1 MSTLRNIQGLA
12 EVAENY
18 GVLLVDQ
25 FGTLHDGQTPY
36 PHAAD
41 ALERYRATGGK
52 VVVLSNSAKSGEDNR
67 ERLKG
72 FGFDERHL
80 DAVVTS
86 GDAAQAA
93 MRAGSLGPAFQPGGK
108 IHISGKPGADYG
120 FSSFGFANAWPDDA
134 DGIILAA
141 SQEPDRNWRQQIRD
155 LLGAARRGVT
165 IAVCNPDLEMLTPKG
180 VRPSAGAIALELK
193 RSGAV
198 LHTFG
203 KPHIDIYRTALAAA
217 GNPPPS
223 AVLAIG
229 DSPEHDLQG
238 AANAALDG
246 ALVRTGIMI
255 GQDDAALLPRLPKR
269 TERPWLSLPELR
281 W

>member
-1 MSTLRNIQGLA
+1 MTPLRSIPGLA
-12 EVAENY
+12 AVADQY

-36 PHAAD
+36 PHAAE
-41 ALERYRATGGK
+41 ALVRYRATGGK
-52 VVVLSNSAKSGEDNR
+52 VVVLSNSAKSGDDNR

-72 FGFDERHL
+72 FGFDERHF

-120 FSSFGFANAWPDDA
+120 FGAFGFTIAWPDDA

-180 VRPSAGAIALELK
+180 VRPSAGAIALELE
-193 RSGAV
+193 RAGAV
-198 LHTFG
+198 LRTFG
-203 KPHIDIYRTALAAA
+203 KPHGDIYRTALAAA

-246 ALVRTGIMI
+246 ALVRTGILV
-255 GQDDAALLPRLPKR
+255 GQDEAALLPRLPKR
-269 TERPWLSLPELR
+269 ADRPWLSLPELR

>member
-1 MSTLRNIQGLA
+1 MTTLRNLTGLA
-12 EVAENY
+12 EVAEHY

-41 ALERYRATGGK
+41 ALSRYRATGGK
-52 VVVLSNSAKSGEDNR
+52 VVVLSNSAKSGGDNR

-72 FGFDERHL
+72 FGFDERHF

-108 IHISGKPGADYG
+108 IYISGKPGADYG
-120 FSSFGFANAWPDDA
+120 FGSFGFTTAWPDDA
-134 DGIILAA
+134 EGIILAA

-165 IAVCNPDLEMLTPKG
+165 VAVCNPDLEMLTPKG
-180 VRPSAGAIALELK
+180 VRPSAGAIALELA
-193 RSGAV
+193 RAGAV
-198 LHTFG
+198 LRTFG
-203 KPHIDIYRTALAAA
+203 KPHNDIYRTALAVA

-238 AANAALDG
+238 AAQAAIDG
-246 ALVRTGIMI
+246 AIVRTGIMV
-255 GQDDAALLPRLPKR
+255 GLNDAALLPRLPKR
-269 TERPWLSLPELR
+269 SDRPWLSLPELR

>member
-1 MSTLRNIQGLA
+1 MSALQPLTGIS
-12 EVAENY
+12 EVADRY

-36 PHAAD
+36 PHAAE
-41 ALERYRATGGK
+41 ALIRYRATGGK
-52 VVVLSNSAKSGEDNR
+52 VVVLSNSAKSGDDNR
-67 ERLKG
+67 ERLRG
-72 FGFDERHL
+72 FGFDERHF

-93 MRAGSLGPAFQPGGK
+93 MRAGLLGPAFQPGGK

-120 FSSFGFANAWPDDA
+120 FGAFGFTLSWPDDA

-155 LLGAARRGVT
+155 LLGAAKRGVT
-165 IAVCNPDLEMLTPKG
+165 VAVCNPDLEMLTPKG
-180 VRPSAGAIALELK
+180 VRPSAGAIARELE
-193 RSGAV
+193 RAGAV
-198 LHTFG
+198 LRTFG
-203 KPHIDIYRTALAAA
+203 KPHLDIYRTALAAA
-217 GNPPPS
+217 GDPPRS

-229 DSPEHDLQG
+229 DSPEHDLLG
-238 AANAALDG
+238 ASQAAIDG
-246 ALVRTGIMI
+246 ALVRTGILV
-255 GQDDAALLPRLPKR
+255 GQDDDALLPRLPKR
-269 TERPWLSLPELR
+269 AERPWLILPELR

>member
-1 MSTLRNIQGLA
+1 MTTLRKLKGLA
-12 EVAENY
+12 EVAEQY
-18 GVLLVDQ
+18 HVLLVDQ

-36 PHAAD
+36 PQAAE
-41 ALERYRATGGK
+41 ALARYRATGGR
-52 VVVLSNSAKSGEDNR
+52 VVVLSNSAKSGDDNR
-67 ERLKG
+67 TRLKA
-72 FGFDERHL
+72 FGFDERHF

-93 MRAGSLGPAFQPGGK
+93 MRTGSLGPAFRSGGR
-108 IHISGKPGADYG
+108 IHMSGKPGADYG
-120 FSSFGFANAWPDDA
+120 FGAFGFAPATPDEA
-134 DGIILAA
+134 EGIILAA

-180 VRPSAGAIALELK
+180 VRPSAGAIARELE
-193 RSGAV
+193 RAGAV
-198 LHTFG
+198 LRTFG
-203 KPHIDIYRTALAAA
+203 KPHLDIYRVALATA
-217 GNPPPS
+217 GDPAPA

-238 AANAALDG
+238 AAQAGFDG
-246 ALVRTGIMI
+246 ALVRTGIMVGLAETDI
-255 GQDDAALLPRLPKR
+255 VPRLPLR
-269 TERPWLSLPELR
+269 PDRPWLSLPDLR